1 MKPADIKNVEI
12 RDEFWSR
19 KQALVRKEVIPYQWE
34 ILNDRIPEAEASYC
48 MHNFKAAGILNEKM
62 RKKGDAF
69 EAPRFTYRGFAV
81 FPEKR
86 EAKRPTLRRAAPP
99 GAGISPREESP
110 SARARL
116 I

>member
-48 MHNFKAAGILNEKM
+48 STISKLRESLM
-62 RKKGDAF
+62 
-69 EAPRFTYRGFAV
+69 
-81 FPEKR
+81 KR
-86 EAKRPTLRRAAPP
+86 
-99 GAGISPREESP
+99 
-110 SARARL
+110 
-116 I
+116 